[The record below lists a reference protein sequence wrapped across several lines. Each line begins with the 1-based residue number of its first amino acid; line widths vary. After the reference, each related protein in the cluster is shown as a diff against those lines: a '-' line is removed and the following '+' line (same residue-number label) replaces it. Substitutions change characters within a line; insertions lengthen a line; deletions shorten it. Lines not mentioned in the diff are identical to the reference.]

1 MRNKVYSLLLV
12 GAGIAIL
19 IASTILFNASV
30 DGTNQADSHTALSE
44 KEVPAAALAGA
55 TLLVIADSLARIVV
69 IPAELPTG
77 ILTAL
82 LGAPFFVALLLQQ
95 RKDV

>member
-1 MRNKVYSLLLV
+1 L
-12 GAGIAIL
+12 
-19 IASTILFNASV
+19 
-30 DGTNQADSHTALSE
+30 
-44 KEVPAAALAGA
+44 VPASALAGA

>member
-1 MRNKVYSLLLV
+1 MVRFRGPDHRWLV
-12 GAGIAIL
+12 PASGAG
-19 IASTILFNASV
+19 
-30 DGTNQADSHTALSE
+30 
-44 KEVPAAALAGA
+44 PP
-55 TLLVIADSLARIVV
+55 LVIADSLARIVV

-77 ILTAL
+77 ILTV

>member
-1 MRNKVYSLLLV
+1 
-12 GAGIAIL
+12 
-19 IASTILFNASV
+19 
-30 DGTNQADSHTALSE
+30 
-44 KEVPAAALAGA
+44 
-55 TLLVIADSLARIVV
+55 LLVIADSLARIVV

>member
-1 MRNKVYSLLLV
+1 MPHIIRLMI
-12 GAGIAIL
+12 GPDHRWL
-19 IASTILFNASV
+19 ITAS
-30 DGTNQADSHTALSE
+30 G
-44 KEVPAAALAGA
+44 LAGA
-55 TLLVIADSLARIVV
+55 ILLVVADSLARVVV

-77 ILTAL
+77 ILTAI